1 MATGADCSVGMG
13 CDLAL
18 GSYYISR
25 DQNLNYISSL
35 FGIDDYRT
43 LAPYNTGYSN
53 LDFITADSR
62 INVYFRCRCLALPSA
77 PFSTY
82 LAGSFPYRVSQ
93 GGESYASV
101 AAKFHNL
108 TTANLLQ
115 PAPSSV
121 NDVLD
126 AGTVVNVTVTCS
138 CANRDLSPDYKLLTY
153 PLGDGETP
161 DSVAASH
168 GLSSQAEVDLFR
180 RYNPRADSIKE
191 GDVVYISLSKVTS
204 VVFEPLY
211 TSILLLCGT
220 GLGRN
225 LFGFDSREEGP
236 IARLQLHQS
245 RVSKG
250 CTYEQLS
257 AHCFIF
263 LYMYISRWL
272 L

>member
-1 MATGADCSVGMG
+1 MPQPLVMWLLLLLAAAAARTAAGADCSVGMG

-25 DQNLNYISSL
+25 NQNLSYISSL

-53 LDFITADSR
+53 LDYIEVGSR
-62 INVYFRCRCLALPSA
+62 VNVCFRCRCLALPFA

-101 AAKFHNL
+101 AAEFHNL

-115 PAPSSV
+115 PAPSSSV

-138 CANRDLSPDYKLLTY
+138 CANSDVWPDYKLLLTY
-153 PLGDGETP
+153 PLGNGETP

-168 GLSSQAEVDLFR
+168 GLSSQAELNLFR
-180 RYNPRADSIKE
+180 RYNPRADNVKE
-191 GDVVYISLSKVTS
+191 GDVVYI
-204 VVFEPLY
+204 PLKGDIY
-211 TSILLLCGT
+211 
-220 GLGRN
+220 
-225 LFGFDSREEGP
+225 
-236 IARLQLHQS
+236 RL
-245 RVSKG
+245 
-250 CTYEQLS
+250 
-257 AHCFIF
+257 
-263 LYMYISRWL
+263 
-272 L
+272 